1 MKLTFKY
8 QTSVDGARRLAML
21 SALMLLLIAVT
32 GIAHAA
38 PNITMPLVTG
48 YFNDVKIYVTIQ
60 LKIEES
66 A

>member
-8 QTSVDGARRLAML
+8 QTSVDGARRFAML

-48 YFNDVKIYVTIQ
+48 FFNDVKIYVTIQ